1 MKTTVLI
8 IEDSPSMAR
17 TYEGF
22 LRKAG
27 MNALAVSTGEEGM
40 ELIEQTDPD
49 AVLLDLH
56 LPDTNGLKI
65 LKRMYEK
72 GLTTPVIAMTANGS
86 MSTAIDAMREG
97 ARDFLVKPF
106 ASSRLIAALEQTFAR
121 STPVSSQGEKQTDQ
135 KSASSHHDPAPTDR
149 INADFLGSSLAMK
162 AVFRT
167 IEAAAPSNANVMI
180 TGESGTGKE
189 LAAEAI
195 HRQSRRANRPLITLN
210 CAAIPKDMLES
221 HVFGHVKGSF
231 TGAIAD
237 SQGAA
242 ELAHGGTLFLD
253 ELGEMDL
260 GLQSKLLRLL
270 QSGTYSRVGDARE
283 RHADIRFIAATNRA
297 PEQAVRD
304 GYLREDLFFRLS
316 VVPIVMPPLRERGSD
331 ILLLAQNF
339 LLRFAAEDNKRFRE
353 FDETGRAWLAS
364 HTWQGNVRELMNM
377 IRRVVILTADGESFI
392 TADDLARC
400 ATVTNHRP
408 ARTEQ
413 TAVEAETFT
422 VEPLHVTERRA
433 IERALAV
440 TEGNIQEAARLL
452 EINPSTIYRKRT
464 AWGAVG
470 IATASAAH

>member
-1 MKTTVLI
+1 MKTRVLI

-27 MNALAVSTGEEGM
+27 MDAITAGNSEDGIQAITERE
-40 ELIEQTDPD
+40 PD

-56 LPDTNGLKI
+56 LPDGSGLKVLKWMQTNGHK
-65 LKRMYEK
+65 M
-72 GLTTPVIAMTANGS
+72 PVIAMTANGS
-86 MSTAIDAMREG
+86 MATAIEAMREG

-106 ASSRLIAALEQTFAR
+106 AATRLVSALEQAFAR
-121 STPVSSQGEKQTDQ
+121 TEPAASMT
-135 KSASSHHDPAPTDR
+135 SAEPQADVAAPTPETDSHP
-149 INADFLGSSLAMK
+149 NPLTEFLGSSLVMK

-195 HRQSRRANRPLITLN
+195 HRQSRRAQRPLTILN

-221 HVFGHVKGSF
+221 HVFGHVRGAF

-237 SQGAA
+237 RQGAA
-242 ELAHGGTLFLD
+242 EMADGGTLFLD

-260 GLQSKLLRLL
+260 NLQSKLLRLL
-270 QSGTYSRVGDARE
+270 QSGTYSRVGEARE
-283 RHADIRFIAATNRA
+283 RRADIRFIAATNRRPDEA
-297 PEQAVRD
+297 IRD

-316 VVPIVMPPLRERGSD
+316 VVPIVMPPLRERGGD
-331 ILLLAQNF
+331 VMLLAQRF
-339 LLRFAAEDNKRFRE
+339 LRRFASEEHKRFRA
-353 FDETGRAWLAS
+353 FDESGRAWLAS
-364 HTWQGNVRELMNM
+364 QPWYGNVRELMN
-377 IRRVVILTADGESFI
+377 IVRRVVILTNDVETEV
-392 TADDLARC
+392 TADDLMLC
-400 ATVTNHRP
+400 AQSGAHP
-408 ARTEQ
+408 AAQSALTTSRNNTGSGN
-413 TAVEAETFT
+413 V
-422 VEPLHVTERRA
+422 VEPLHLTERRA
-433 IERALAV
+433 IEQALAV

-464 AWGAVG
+464 AWSSG
-470 IATASAAH
+470 